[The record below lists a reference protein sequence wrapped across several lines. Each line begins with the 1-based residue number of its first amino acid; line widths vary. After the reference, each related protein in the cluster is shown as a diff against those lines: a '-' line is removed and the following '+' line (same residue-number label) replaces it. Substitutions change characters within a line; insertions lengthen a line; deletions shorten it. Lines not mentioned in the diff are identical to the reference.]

1 LPIVTLDCIF
11 VKKLLRFG
19 IIFLLSIGLHAQ
31 TLKELEA
38 NRIQL
43 PNGWNLT
50 PAGDKLPL
58 GDLPLN
64 IAVSNNGNF
73 VAVTNNGQS
82 DQSIMIIDTRTEKR
96 TDSVKIAVGWLGLSF
111 SKDDKTLYASAGN
124 GNRILC
130 YTNTNGKLALTDSII
145 LGKIWPEKI
154 SPTGLCVDDARK
166 RLYAVTK
173 ENNSLYVINLENKK
187 IIKQVSLP
195 AEAYTCALSPADNNL
210 YISIW
215 GDEKVLIYNTRKDTS
230 ISSIHVGSNPNDL
243 IFSYNGKYL
252 FLSNANDNSVSVIS
266 TADNKVVETL
276 DAAIYPNSLEGSTT
290 NSVALSADD
299 KTLYIANA
307 DNNCLAV
314 FDVSKPGHSFPKGF
328 IPTGWYPTCVRVV
341 NHKIWVSNGKGF
353 SSMANPDGPNP
364 LRGKQQTNYKQGDKN
379 KPRKVQ
385 YIGGL
390 FTGTMSIIP
399 EPDTKVLADY
409 SQAVY
414 HNTPYKGATKDSSLL
429 ALSSS
434 PHIKYVFYVLK
445 ENRTYDQVLGDMPNG
460 NGDTSLCLFPERITP
475 NEHAIADEFVLL
487 DNFYVD
493 AEVSADG
500 HNWSMAAYAN
510 DYVEKT
516 WPTSYGGRG
525 GNYDYSG
532 NRKIALPKAGF
543 IWDDCRKNNVSYR
556 NYGEFRG
563 DDDGKIELKDLANH
577 TCSAY
582 TGWNLSYHDVDRE
595 KVWEKDFDSLVA
607 ANAVPQFNI
616 VYFPNDHT
624 SGLAKGA
631 YTPYALVADN
641 DLALGRFMEHLS
653 QSPIWKEC
661 VVFVTEDDAQNGADH
676 VDAHRSI
683 ALVAGPF
690 VKRHFTDHTM
700 YSTSSMLHTMEVM
713 LGLQPMSQY
722 DAAAMPMWASFMPT
736 FNTLPYV
743 ARNSNININD
753 KNTAYNELMKKSN
766 KFNFR
771 KADGIPEEAFNEV
784 LWKAIKGSAQM
795 PAPRHCGFVVPN
807 KSSEKDDD

>member
-1 LPIVTLDCIF
+1 M
-11 VKKLLRFG
+11 
-19 IIFLLSIGLHAQ
+19 
-31 TLKELEA
+31 EA
-38 NRIQL
+38 TRILL
-43 PNGWNLT
+43 PNGWSLT

-64 IAVSNNGNF
+64 IALSNDGNY

-82 DQSIMIIDTRTEKR
+82 DQSIMVIDTRTEKR
-96 TDSVKIAVGWLGLSF
+96 TDSIKIAVGWLGLCF

-124 GNRILC
+124 KNQVLC
-130 YTNTNGKLALTDSII
+130 YSHTNGKLVLSDSIV
-145 LGKIWPEKI
+145 LGKPWPEKI
-154 SPTGLCVDDARK
+154 SPTGLCIDDAHK
-166 RLYAVTK
+166 KLYVVTK
-173 ENNSLYVINLENKK
+173 ENNSLYIINLEKK
-187 IIKQVSLP
+187 KTIKQVKLP
-195 AEAYTCALSPADNNL
+195 GEAYTCSLSPANNNL

-215 GDEKVLIYNTRKDTS
+215 GDENVLIYGTRKDT
-230 ISSIHVGSNPNDL
+230 ILSSIHVGSNPNDL
-243 IFSYNGKYL
+243 VFSHSGKYL
-252 FLSNANDNSVSVIS
+252 FVSNANDNSVSVIL
-266 TADNKVVETL
+266 TADNRVLETL

-314 FDVSKPGHSFPKGF
+314 FDISKPGHSFSKGF

-353 SSMANPDGPNP
+353 SSMANPLGPNP
-364 LRGKQQTNYKQGDKN
+364 LKPKQQTNYKQGDQN
-379 KPRKVQ
+379 KPHKVQ

-399 EPDTKVLADY
+399 EPDAKTLADY
-409 SQAVY
+409 SKAVY
-414 HNTPYKGATKDSSLL
+414 HNTPYKGRKNDSSLL
-429 ALSSS
+429 SFSSS
-434 PHIKYVFYVLK
+434 LPIKYVFYVLK

-460 NGDTSLCLFPERITP
+460 NGDTSLCLFPEKITP
-475 NEHAIADEFVLL
+475 NEHAIANEFVLL

-525 GNYDYSG
+525 GTYDYSG

-543 IWDDCRKNNVSYR
+543 IWDDCKKNNVSYR
-556 NYGEFRG
+556 NYGEFRD
-563 DDDGKIELKDLANH
+563 DDDGKITLKDLASH

-595 KVWEKDFDSLVA
+595 KVWEKDFDSLLA
-607 ANAVPQFNI
+607 ANSVPSLNI
-616 VYFPNDHT
+616 VYLPNDHT

-690 VKRHFTDHTM
+690 VKRHYTDHTM
-700 YSTSSMLHTMEVM
+700 YSTSSMLHTIELI

-722 DAAAMPMWASFMPT
+722 DAAATPMWQSFMNT
-736 FNTLPYV
+736 YNTLPYV
-743 ARNSNININD
+743 ARNSNIDINA
-753 KNTAYNELMKKSN
+753 KNTAYNELMRKSN

-784 LWKAIKGSAQM
+784 LWKAIKGSVQM
-795 PAPRHCGFVVPN
+795 PAPRHCGFVLPT
-807 KSSEKDDD
+807 KSGEKDDD